1 MNLFKKKNFGQCIWQ
16 KYFLII
22 IFFSSYHFKFC
33 RVKKP
38 GKDTSISALHAGEQ
52 HPQYM
57 LVTNNAGMFCFCLF
71 FYTGKPLIKFVLKKF
86 MSQKQKGT
94 QGIRTI
100 RGIKLLSL
108 YKNSILWFG
117 LQHVG
122 RHMSLHS
129 FFYMYLSCL
138 RVCDKYPCLTIPCQ
152 NTLSNLLPFQLW
164 LFCHNIQIISL
175 PNLLSIQ
182 L

>member
-1 MNLFKKKNFGQCIWQ
+1 MPKTVVLLFSS
-16 KYFLII
+16 
-22 IFFSSYHFKFC
+22 SSYHFKLIILKTP
-33 RVKKP
+33 VY
-38 GKDTSISALHAGEQ
+38 Q
-52 HPQYM
+52 HSM
-57 LVTNNAGMFCFCLF
+57 LENSSHNICWWPTMLGCFVLFCFS
-71 FYTGKPLIKFVLKKF
+71 TGKPLITFLLKKF

-129 FFYMYLSCL
+129 LFYMYLSCL
-138 RVCDKYPCLTIPCQ
+138 RVCDKYPCLTTPCQ

-164 LFCHNIQIISL
+164 LFCHNIQIMSL
-175 PNLLSIQ
+175 HNLLSIQ